1 MGDLMTRLIWLSA
14 TNAMI
19 PAKIVMDQLTDLAQN
34 VTLNIN
40 LLKQSRN
47 AQLWRVVLQDTMRIL
62 INNVSPAM
70 YIVSHA

>member
-19 PAKIVMDQLTDLAQN
+19 PAKIVMDQRTDLAQN
-34 VTLNIN
+34 VKLNTN

-47 AQLWRVVLQDTMRIL
+47 A
-62 INNVSPAM
+62 
-70 YIVSHA
+70 